1 MGVIIKSC
9 VVGLTEIYALSQSD
23 AQQRSNITSNLI
35 VDQNNS
41 AEERIGEGSKVNLP
55 DENPVLILLY
65 RDLNQEVYFTISHK

>member
-65 RDLNQEVYFTISHK
+65 RVLNQEVYFTISHK